1 MIPPHP
7 KNGKSGKV
15 SNNVKEGQMDP
26 GPIMVN
32 NIPMRH
38 QMENIQ
44 AVQGLPMMNGDGG
57 YYQGLRSARSF
68 RLNGAYQER
77 GSPNGTYEAS
87 AGCSLH
93 KNILH
98 QDEEASRIWAS

>member
-1 MIPPHP
+1 MITMIPPHP

-57 YYQGLRSARSF
+57 YYQGVQMQHINCSIVYTVEKLFGVKGRWKLR
-68 RLNGAYQER
+68 N
-77 GSPNGTYEAS
+77 
-87 AGCSLH
+87 
-93 KNILH
+93 
-98 QDEEASRIWAS
+98 

>member
-1 MIPPHP
+1 
-7 KNGKSGKV
+7 
-15 SNNVKEGQMDP
+15 MDP

-44 AVQGLPMMNGDGG
+44 AVQGLPMMNGDV
-57 YYQGLRSARSF
+57 YQSQKKPSSGFQFSPIGFQLRSARSF